1 MIIMDKDLTMETM
14 PVPTLPLPFAVRQNR
29 HGEWWIYDTS
39 GSMHHAV
46 ARIYQGGEQ
55 LAQDM
60 AALPLLL
67 HVRRLVLDGASWP
80 ELVVAAHAALQ
91 SCKET

>member
-1 MIIMDKDLTMETM
+1 MSDASTPPM
-14 PVPTLPLPFAVRQNR
+14 PFEVRQNR

-39 GSMHHAV
+39 GTGHHAV

-55 LAQDM
+55 PAQEV

-67 HVRRLVLDGASWP
+67 HTARLIVDGASWP
-80 ELVVAAHAALQ
+80 ELVVAAHQALTREGNRN
-91 SCKET
+91 S